1 MNKYMVSCPTWSKS
15 LGRTLLSSFC
25 LNFGTSHL
33 ALNEDYFKRFV
44 LHFPIGH
51 KSNPVNLGR
60 SELWTLKEL
69 MSPLALVTYFTTKPY
84 WILAL
89 KYTKSNELT
98 NGTKT
103 SHSWLNCVWN
113 KSLCQRNVKLYSY
126 DLQGVPSIWQ
136 QHWFLTRK
144 CMKLEKKV
152 ALSGLKMKRLYWT
165 YLWMFGISFI
175 IKGKK
180 ALLKSQWTMKHLNFL
195 NINYFSN
202 TCSFDSL
209 RSLTQLL
216 FTFHF

>member
-1 MNKYMVSCPTWSKS
+1 MNKYIVSCPTWSKS

-44 LHFPIGH
+44 PHFPIGH

-89 KYTKSNELT
+89 KYTKTNELG

-103 SHSWLNCVWN
+103 SHSVVYGT
-113 KSLCQRNVKLYSY
+113 KVYVKEMSSY

-136 QHWFLTRK
+136 QHWSDFLIRK
-144 CMKLEKKV
+144 CINLEKKV
-152 ALSGLKMKRLYWT
+152 ALSGSKMKN
-165 YLWMFGISFI
+165 
-175 IKGKK
+175 
-180 ALLKSQWTMKHLNFL
+180 ALNLNVC
-195 NINYFSN
+195 Y
-202 TCSFDSL
+202 
-209 RSLTQLL
+209 Q
-216 FTFHF
+216 FHN